1 MLWNV
6 LLTNAALLLQ
16 RVRLQNSC
24 WKLGQWPVFNKI
36 FPPNYRVNFKNVAW
50 SHPRFICAVSYRQYI
65 NYSPYTFWAQFW
77 FSNWICKAFMKIS
90 TLAEIIFF
98 NRRYSLLSF
107 RLPQGILILSIRRLC
122 QSPIQYAV
130 CYFVELADKLY
141 NPLHSVMLFVF
152 SEKLSFS

>member
-6 LLTNAALLLQ
+6 LLTNADLLLQ

-77 FSNWICKAFMKIS
+77 FSNWIYKAFMKIS
-90 TLAEIIFF
+90 TLTEIQFILQTFKSKIKIDCCIFVLF
-98 NRRYSLLSF
+98 KHCIFKIGFPESYRNLDK
-107 RLPQGILILSIRRLC
+107 ILKGDARI
-122 QSPIQYAV
+122 V
-130 CYFVELADKLY
+130 
-141 NPLHSVMLFVF
+141 
-152 SEKLSFS
+152 